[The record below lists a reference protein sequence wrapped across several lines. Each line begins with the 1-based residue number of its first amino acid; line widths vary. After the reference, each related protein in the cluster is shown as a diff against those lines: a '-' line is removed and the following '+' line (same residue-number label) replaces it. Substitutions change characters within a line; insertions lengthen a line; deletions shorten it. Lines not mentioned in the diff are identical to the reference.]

1 MRHTIHLMLGDEL
14 QKVGSALKR
23 YSLKYGEGLVKEYYQ
38 VYCLTKKNNNIEI
51 YSFEKAFCSNLIF
64 TSDIEDDF
72 AINSSKSKVL
82 NTDLEIQSFF
92 EWLYGTTVTV
102 DNPGELPV
110 LNLCV
115 YLPLSRKDLWQE
127 IQKIIVNIKKLDH
140 RFNIDILGLA
150 PDLSFLYYENTLE
163 SHFNPDNTEIMKSIV
178 NEIIDFK
185 EKGIHRLLMIQHQN
199 IVGLSLGLNFESFIS
214 ILGEYALASVEHYSL
229 LFPQST
235 DNEKSDITTF
245 GLSVMSL
252 DKYYFVQ
259 YLLRRA
265 FLHVIE
271 KEGVS
276 QEGVDVNKVAP
287 IAQECLKNR
296 TQLLD
301 NFYNSSI
308 KPLLEQNFKHEDILQ
323 KVTPLLNDKIDELIG
338 NFQTF
343 IEDENLSLP
352 EKQVVLALLM
362 GYDDELFK
370 GYLFNPNQL
379 TIHDCDRDA
388 LNLFISEHNKYFS
401 GKENVTDSE
410 ETEENNANEPLILDS
425 PQNLEGEV
433 YLPVNE
439 LKKIRNEIVG
449 ATNYIR
455 NKTKEL
461 EEQYGQIQRVSDAKK
476 RLTEEGFVFGDVIY
490 TLQSDY
496 EVELFEETYEPN
508 KAIIKKD
515 VDMRKM
521 FGPIKDQKTLGA
533 CSAFAITSIFEYFLY
548 KKNNN
553 HTSLSERFLY
563 YNSLYN
569 DGEIKDNGISLFN
582 AIKSASEKG
591 ISKDEFCLY
600 NVNLFNEK
608 PSEEAY
614 TDAQQRIVT
623 KAMNVKLEHQH
634 IVSALSEGYPV
645 AVSLKIYNSFADGFG
660 GFVYKPTEED
670 YSDGKCGNHAM
681 VICGYSEE
689 DKVYIVRNSWGKN
702 FGDKGYC
709 YIPFSYIEDSN
720 LCNHA
725 CIIVKINEAELKGLN
740 PDALVTVSFSRTD
753 ADITYSIIRILID
766 EKKHYLSIKENEYKT
781 LKREYETLVQNL
793 SDNAIRKSIADCSNV
808 TSQKEHETNEL
819 IKSSTIIEREKELEQ
834 HKTNTNQTITIGFGL
849 VLVLFIAILGL
860 SIDYNS
866 ISTIIKSFQKEIT
879 WICLGGIIL
888 DIVVAIAYWK
898 VRKHQWKKKDLNYRE
913 NIAQLSVISNEI
925 INEQDLKPLK
935 FHVAGMIIDRLSR
948 MRNSMDMK
956 YSVMKSYVGNLKVWQ
971 KEERR
976 KLDEIIR
983 LNTSTFVPLLNDN
996 VLNQFFEDKKDEI
1009 TQDIHL
1015 YEFFVGNGM
1024 VLNEQAIINFK
1035 NTFKQIVID
1044 RLYNQ
1049 LTDFSMYNYLVENS
1063 KNYPYLDSNTKG
1075 VDKVLPLMDKRSQ
1088 CFLHIKE
1095 SIVHSDTSPIKLL
1108 LINTKGEEEKR
1119 QWQAKYT
1126 QYFQERPLSESTS
1139 STFKIQMIQMLNI
1152 NKEQAYILK

>member
-1 MRHTIHLMLGDEL
+1 MRHTVHLMLGDEL

-23 YSLKYGEGLVKEYYQ
+23 YSLKYGEGLAKEYYQ
-38 VYCLTKKNNNIEI
+38 VYCLTKNDNNIEI
-51 YSFEKAFCSNLIF
+51 YSFEKASCSNLVF

-72 AINSSKSKVL
+72 AVNSSKPKVL

-102 DNPGELPV
+102 DNSGELPI

-150 PDLSFLYYENTLE
+150 PDLNFLYYEDTTENY
-163 SHFNPDNTEIMKSIV
+163 FNPDSIEVMKSVV

-185 EKGIHRLLMIQHQN
+185 ERGIHRLLMIQHQN
-199 IVGLSLGLNFESFIS
+199 VVGLSLGLNFESFIN
-214 ILGEYALASVEHYSL
+214 ILGEYALASVEHYAL
-229 LFPQST
+229 LFPLST

-245 GLSVMSL
+245 GLSVVSL
-252 DKYYFVQ
+252 DKHYFVQ

-271 KEGVS
+271 KEGVT
-276 QEGVDVNKVAP
+276 QDGVDVNKVAP

-308 KPLLEQNFKHEDILQ
+308 KPLLEKNLNHDEILQ
-323 KVTPLLNDKIDELIG
+323 EVTPLLKDKIDELIG

-343 IEDENLSLP
+343 IEDEKLSLP
-352 EKQVVLALLM
+352 EKQVVMALLM
-362 GYDDELFK
+362 GYDDELFE
-370 GYLFNPNQL
+370 GHLFHPNQL
-379 TIHDCDRDA
+379 TIHDCDRDS

-401 GKENVTDSE
+401 GKENVEDSE
-410 ETEENNANEPLILDS
+410 DEGDSTDEALILDS
-425 PQNLEGEV
+425 PKNSEGEV
-433 YLPVNE
+433 YLPINE

-461 EEQYGQIQRVSDAKK
+461 EEQYGQIQRVTDTQK
-476 RLTEEGFVFGDVIY
+476 RLTEEGFVFGDVVY
-490 TLQSDY
+490 SLQSDY

-508 KAIIKKD
+508 KAMIRKD

-548 KKNNN
+548 KKNNI
-553 HTSLSERFLY
+553 HISLSERFLY

-569 DGEIKDNGISLFN
+569 DGEVKDNGISLFN

-600 NVNLFNEK
+600 NINLFNEK

-670 YSDGKCGNHAM
+670 YSGGQCGNHAM

-689 DKVYIVRNSWGKN
+689 DKVYIVRNSWGKS

-709 YIPFSYIEDSN
+709 YIPFSYIEDSY

-766 EKKHYLSIKENEYKT
+766 EKKHYLSIKENEYKA
-781 LKREYETLVQNL
+781 LKKEYETLVQAL
-793 SDNAIRKSIADCSNV
+793 ADNSVRKSIADCSDV
-808 TSQKEHETNEL
+808 TSQNEYAINEQ
-819 IKSSTIIEREKELEQ
+819 IKSGATVEREKELEQ
-834 HKTNTNQTITIGFGL
+834 HKTNTNQTLIIGFGL
-849 VLVLFIAILGL
+849 VLFIFIIILCL
-860 SIDYNS
+860 SIDYS
-866 ISTIIKSFQKEIT
+866 TISTIIKSFKKEIT

-888 DIVVAIAYWK
+888 DIFIAIAYLK
-898 VRKHQWKKKDLNYRE
+898 VRKHQYKKKDLDYRE
-913 NIAQLSVISNEI
+913 NIAQLSVKSNEI
-925 INEQDLKPLK
+925 VNEQELKPLK
-935 FHVAGMIIDRLSR
+935 FHVAGMIIDRLSK

-971 KEERR
+971 KEEQR
-976 KLDEIIR
+976 KLDEIID
-983 LNTSTFVPLLNDN
+983 LDTSTFVPLLNED
-996 VLNQFFEDKKDEI
+996 VLNQFFENKKEEI

-1024 VLNEQAIINFK
+1024 VLNEQAIIDFK

-1049 LTDFSMYNYLVENS
+1049 LTDFSMYEYLVENS
-1063 KNYPYLDSNTKG
+1063 TNYPYLDSNTKG
-1075 VDKVLPLMDKRSQ
+1075 IDKVLPLMDKRSQ

-1095 SIVHSDTSPIKLL
+1095 SVANSMTSPIKLL

-1119 QWQAKYT
+1119 RWETEYT
-1126 QYFQERPLSESTS
+1126 QYFQERPLSDSTS
-1139 STFKIQMIQMLNI
+1139 SIFKIQMIQMLNI
-1152 NKEQAYILK
+1152 NKEQAYMLK

>member
-1 MRHTIHLMLGDEL
+1 MRHTVHLVLGDEL

-23 YSLKYGEGLVKEYYQ
+23 YSLKYGEGLAKEYYQ
-38 VYCLTKKNNNIEI
+38 VYCLSKNDNNIEI
-51 YSFEKAFCSNLIF
+51 FSFEKASCSNLVF

-72 AINSSKSKVL
+72 AVNSSKPKVL
-82 NTDLEIQSFF
+82 NTDFEIQSFF

-150 PDLSFLYYENTLE
+150 PDLSFLYYENTSE
-163 SHFNPDNTEIMKSIV
+163 NHFNPDNIEIMKSIV
-178 NEIIDFK
+178 DEIIDFK

-199 IVGLSLGLNFESFIS
+199 VVGLSLGLNFESFIS

-271 KEGVS
+271 KEGVT

-287 IAQECLKNR
+287 IAHECLRNR

-301 NFYNSSI
+301 NFYNSEI
-308 KPLLEQNFKHEDILQ
+308 KPLLEQELKHEKILQ
-323 KVTPLLNDKIDELIG
+323 KVTPLLNEKIDELIG

-352 EKQVVLALLM
+352 EKQVIMALLM

-388 LNLFISEHNKYFS
+388 LNLFISEHNKYFV
-401 GKENVTDSE
+401 GKENVADSE
-410 ETEENNANEPLILDS
+410 DKEDNTDEPLILDS
-425 PQNLEGEV
+425 PKNSEGEV
-433 YLPVNE
+433 FLPINE

-455 NKTKEL
+455 NKTREL
-461 EEQYGQIQRVSDAKK
+461 EDQYGQIQRVSDAKK
-476 RLTEEGFVFGDVIY
+476 RLTEEGFVFGDVVY
-490 TLQSDY
+490 SLQSDY
-496 EVELFEETYEPN
+496 EIQLFEETYEPN

-553 HTSLSERFLY
+553 LTSLSERFLY

-569 DGEIKDNGISLFN
+569 DGEVKDNGISLFN

-591 ISKDEFCLY
+591 ISKEEYCLY
-600 NVNLFNEK
+600 NVNQFNEK

-614 TDAQQRIVT
+614 TDAQQRVVT

-689 DKVYIVRNSWGKN
+689 DKVYIVRNSWGRN

-740 PDALVTVSFSRTD
+740 SDAFVTVSFSRTD
-753 ADITYSIIRILID
+753 ADITYSIIRVLID
-766 EKKHYLSIKENEYKT
+766 EKKHYLSIKENEYKV
-781 LKREYETLVQNL
+781 LKKEYETLVQSL
-793 SDNAIRKSIADCSNV
+793 ADNSVRKSIADCSDV
-808 TSQKEHETNEL
+808 TSQKEHEINEH
-819 IKSSTIIEREKELEQ
+819 IKSATTIQREKELEQ
-834 HKTNTNQTITIGFGL
+834 HEDNTKRSVIIFGL
-849 VLVLFIAILGL
+849 VLVSFIAILGL
-860 SIDYNS
+860 SIDYTS

-879 WICLGGIIL
+879 WICLGGILL
-888 DIVVAIAYWK
+888 DIVAAIAYWK
-898 VRKHQWKKKDLNYRE
+898 VRKHQWKKTDLDYRE

-925 INEQDLKPLK
+925 VKEQELKPLK
-935 FHVAGMIIDRLSR
+935 FHVAGMIIDRLSK

-971 KEERR
+971 REEQQ
-976 KLDEIIR
+976 KLNEIIR
-983 LNTSTFVPLLNDN
+983 LDTSTFVPLLSDN
-996 VLNQFFEDKKDEI
+996 VLNKFFEDKKDEI

-1015 YEFFVGNGM
+1015 YEFFIGNGM
-1024 VLNEQAIINFK
+1024 ILNEQAIINFK
-1035 NTFKQIVID
+1035 NTFKQTVID
-1044 RLYNQ
+1044 RLYYQ
-1049 LTDFSMYNYLVENS
+1049 LTDFSMYDYLVENS
-1063 KNYPYLDSNTKG
+1063 TNYPYLDSNAKG
-1075 VDKVLPLMDKRSQ
+1075 IDKVLPLMDERSQ

-1095 SIVHSDTSPIKLL
+1095 SVTNIHTSPIKLL
-1108 LINTKGEEEKR
+1108 LINTTGEEEKR
-1119 QWQAKYT
+1119 LWETTYT
-1126 QYFQERPLSESTS
+1126 QFFQERPLSESTS
-1139 STFKIQMIQMLNI
+1139 SNFKIQMIQVFNI
-1152 NKEQAYILK
+1152 KKEQACILK